1 VFHYHQ
7 PVMVVE
13 VIQYLVTDPNGV
25 YVDAT
30 VGGGGHA
37 KAILDKVA
45 QQGVL
50 VGIDR
55 DREAIDA
62 ARQVLAVFGSRV
74 KLVQGSFSTIA
85 EILHQEKIETIHGVL
100 FDLGVSSRQLD
111 APERGFSFSQD
122 GPLDMRMDQSPRAAF
137 LIFTSGKV
145 VCTGAK
151 NVEDVRTVITNM
163 AQTLKSIGFENIDLE
178 PEIHVQNIVASA
190 DLKTDLNLNAIALGL
205 GLENIEYEPEQFPG
219 LVYRIKAPK
228 VVVLIFSSGKLVVTG
243 GKSPEECEEGVKIV
257 REQLENMGLL

>member
-1 VFHYHQ
+1 
-7 PVMVVE
+7 MESTINIENVVASTKLAE
-13 VIQYLVTDPNGV
+13 EFDLHKIEAELEGAEYNKEKFPGLV
-25 YVDAT
+25 Y
-30 VGGGGHA
+30 
-37 KAILDKVA
+37 
-45 QQGVL
+45 
-50 VGIDR
+50 
-55 DREAIDA
+55 
-62 ARQVLAVFGSRV
+62 RV
-74 KLVQGSFSTIA
+74 KA
-85 EILHQEKIETIHGVL
+85 
-100 FDLGVSSRQLD
+100 
-111 APERGFSFSQD
+111 
-122 GPLDMRMDQSPRAAF
+122 PRAAF

-219 LVYRIKAPK
+219 LVYRIKIPK

-243 GKSPEECEEGVKIV
+243 GKSPEECEEGVKD
-257 REQLENMGLL
+257 REGTAGEYGAAITELRSNESRDRSLFLSPDSCKYWEIWAFFRLFCPWP